1 VNLDLVPPTASITTT
16 PAANAHGWINSLPVT
31 VSLAATDSAS
41 GVEQLRYWINNGNV
55 IAVADSSAS
64 THLTAEGS
72 YSIGLRAIDNAG
84 NISTL
89 TTAAIGIDVT
99 PPAVNVAASPAS
111 LWPANGRMV
120 PVRVSGMITDS
131 LSGVD
136 PTTAAFAVV
145 DEYGSVQPQ
154 GPVTL
159 GSGGSFSFQVLL
171 QASRNEN
178 DQDGR
183 QYTVTISARDYAGNL
198 GSSAK
203 TVTVPHDRAH

>member
-1 VNLDLVPPTASITTT
+1 
-16 PAANAHGWINSLPVT
+16 
-31 VSLAATDSAS
+31 
-41 GVEQLRYWINNGNV
+41 
-55 IAVADSSAS
+55 
-64 THLTAEGS
+64 
-72 YSIGLRAIDNAG
+72 
-84 NISTL
+84 
-89 TTAAIGIDVT
+89 
-99 PPAVNVAASPAS
+99 
-111 LWPANGRMV
+111 
-120 PVRVSGMITDS
+120 MITDS